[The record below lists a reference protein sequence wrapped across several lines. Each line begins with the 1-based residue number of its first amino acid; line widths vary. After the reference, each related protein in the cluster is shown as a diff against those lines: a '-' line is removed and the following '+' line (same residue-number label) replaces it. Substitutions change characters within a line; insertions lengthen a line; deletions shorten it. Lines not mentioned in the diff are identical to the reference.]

1 MGVTGVAPA
10 IIIAAATTVA
20 VALSGCSS
28 APPAH
33 AKTASTVRP
42 SAAVLHPAQP
52 THSPSAMPRP
62 THSARPTAAATTA
75 PPKAVA
81 TQPSVAPAAQPQPT
95 HAPQQ
100 DCYAEP
106 DPTCTVP
113 PPPSSMMN
121 SPYTTAPTSRP
132 SPITTITE
140 SQ

>member
-10 IIIAAATTVA
+10 IVVAVATTVA

-42 SAAVLHPAQP
+42 SAAALHTARP
-52 THSPSAMPRP
+52 THSPSATPKP
-62 THSARPTAAATTA
+62 THSARPTPSATTA
-75 PPKAVA
+75 RPAAAA
-81 TQPSVAPAAQPQPT
+81 TQPSVAPAAKPQPT
-95 HAPQQ
+95 HSSQQ

-113 PPPSSMMN
+113 APPSSLLT

-132 SPITTITE
+132 SPIPTITE
-140 SQ
+140 AQ

>member
-42 SAAVLHPAQP
+42 SAAALHPARP

-113 PPPSSMMN
+113 PPPSSLMN